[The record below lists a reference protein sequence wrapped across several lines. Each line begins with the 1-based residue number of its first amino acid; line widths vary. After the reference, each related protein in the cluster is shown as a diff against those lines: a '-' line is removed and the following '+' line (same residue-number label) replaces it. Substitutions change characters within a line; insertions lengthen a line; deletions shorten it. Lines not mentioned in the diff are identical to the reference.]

1 VFDAAQL
8 GWVVTLATWR
18 ASGIDRPPITVD
30 VTAPGA
36 NRASI
41 GMAADVVPARLFAER
56 QPIELDAL
64 YRVQGPPLWLRCRVV
79 DISTHGAG
87 LLLVDEVTDPMRRVV
102 IELRPPGR
110 TDRIVLNA
118 EVRHSSLT
126 DGERRIG
133 VEFLDVG
140 RLDELALCELIA
152 RHADLGEQLWQ
163 PSFWGSDGRHA

>member
-1 VFDAAQL
+1 METE
-8 GWVVTLATWR
+8 VVQAR
-18 ASGIDRPPITVD
+18 SF
-30 VTAPGA
+30 
-36 NRASI
+36 
-41 GMAADVVPARLFAER
+41 ADR
-56 QPIELDAL
+56 QPIELDAV

-126 DGERRIG
+126 DGGRRIG

-140 RLDELALCELIA
+140 CLDELALCELIA
-152 RHADLGEQLWQ
+152 RHTELRRQPWQ
-163 PSFWGSDGRHA
+163 PSFWDSRERHE